1 MPLLDSPFSKKKKKA
16 AVLQITR
23 TNTPPVNTAPS
34 TSIEGIKAR
43 RQEHPRS
50 SPVLNPNTY
59 APWKGW
65 FIWTRLQIFTEQRA
79 ENRETR
85 VRRDRE
91 RERKKKRRKSKNG
104 LLQLIGGRWARI
116 KKLAV
121 IVGWMGRNSDTG
133 SFLLNR
139 GLIPALSRHPVIL
152 SRHVTKREID
162 KRGLV
167 RGKRSA
173 ESSKRGLILMDYSRV
188 TSWNFVGSL

>member
-1 MPLLDSPFSKKKKKA
+1 MIYLNS
-16 AVLQITR
+16 
-23 TNTPPVNTAPS
+23 TANIYRAKS
-34 TSIEGIKAR
+34 G
-43 RQEHPRS
+43 
-50 SPVLNPNTY
+50 
-59 APWKGW
+59 
-65 FIWTRLQIFTEQRA
+65 EQRD
-79 ENRETR
+79 EGEKRQ
-85 VRRDRE
+85 RE

-173 ESSKRGLILMDYSRV
+173 ESSKRGLILMDYPSRV